1 MAHVPMW
8 PPANG
13 ALNTITFDGRTYS
26 SVPGSAIQVFAFDVA
41 ILQANGWTTFA
52 TVAGQNYV
60 PMTPP
65 TSRTNSN
72 VSFEGRTYS
81 ATPGQTINV
90 PSFDAGILQAN
101 GWTNSYSITLQALS
115 LSSSTFNNDM
125 AAGAVVANVL
135 NTSGGIIT
143 LNALS
148 PLGSLTISGTQ
159 ILVGPTPPSAPAAIT
174 FNLVETLAGATN
186 SPHTTSGFSIS
197 ETVGAP
203 LNTAAP
209 SISGTAQVG
218 QSLTAWNGIWTNSP
232 TAYSYI
238 WTYSGGGSVAGTPS
252 SNTYVPVSA
261 DVGQQI
267 IVSVTA
273 ANAAGNSAP
282 ASSGPTSAVTS
293 AGGSPSLNFSIA
305 SSSQYIPALAA

>member
-1 MAHVPMW
+1 MAHIPMW

-26 SVPGSAIQVFAFDVA
+26 SVPGSAIQVFDFDVV

-52 TVAGQNYV
+52 TIAGQNYV
-60 PMTPP
+60 SMTSPA
-65 TSRTNSN
+65 SGNNNN

-81 ATPGQTINV
+81 ASPGQTINV

-101 GWTNSYSITLQALS
+101 GWTNSYSVTLQALS
-115 LSSSTFNNDM
+115 LSSSTFNDELV
-125 AAGAVVANVL
+125 AGAVVANVL
-135 NTSGGIIT
+135 NTSGGVIA

-148 PLGSLTISGTQ
+148 PPGSLTISGTQ
-159 ILVGPTPPSAPAAIT
+159 ILVGQTPPSAPAAIT

-186 SPHTTSGFSIS
+186 SPRTTSGFSIS

-218 QSLTAWNGIWTNSP
+218 QSLTASNGIWTNSP
-232 TAYSYI
+232 TAYSFF
-238 WTYSGGGSVAGTPS
+238 WTYSGGGSVGGTPS
-252 SNTYVPVSA
+252 GNTYLPVSA

-267 IVSVTA
+267 IVSVMA
-273 ANAAGNSAP
+273 ANAAGDSAL
-282 ASSGPTSAVTS
+282 ASSAPTSAVTS
-293 AGGSPSLNFSIA
+293 AGGSPSLNFSIT